1 MKCSIVDLLPQK
13 REELKEI
20 IKREGIIFRDVTLSS
35 EIKSHFYYDIKTIV
49 NSEGVVLIGELM
61 LAKIREM
68 FGSGVKSVGGLESG
82 ALPVTT
88 AIVLVS
94 NQLREG
100 EGKLTGFFV
109 RKETKKHGLQK
120 KIEGLPKKPLVVV
133 DDVVTTGQSVMDA
146 VNALIEDDIPPMGII
161 SVIDRQDKRNML
173 TNGRLKFDSLFKHL
187 EFEDFIKMKEEEQ
200 KST

>member
-13 REELKEI
+13 REQLKEI
-20 IKREGIIFRDVTLSS
+20 IKGEGIIFQDVTLSS
-35 EIKSHFYYDIKTIV
+35 GIKSHFYYDVKKIV

-61 LAKIREM
+61 LAKIREL
-68 FGSGVKSVGGLESG
+68 FGSGVKSVGGLASG
-82 ALPVTT
+82 ALPITT

-120 KIEGLPKKPLVVV
+120 KIEGLPKTPLIVV
-133 DDVVTTGQSVMDA
+133 DDVVTTGQSVIDA
-146 VNALIEDDIPPMGII
+146 VNALI
-161 SVIDRQDKRNML
+161 
-173 TNGRLKFDSLFKHL
+173 
-187 EFEDFIKMKEEEQ
+187 
-200 KST
+200 

>member
-13 REELKEI
+13 HEQLKEI

-88 AIVLVS
+88 AIVLVN

-109 RKETKKHGLQK
+109 RKETK
-120 KIEGLPKKPLVVV
+120 
-133 DDVVTTGQSVMDA
+133 
-146 VNALIEDDIPPMGII
+146 
-161 SVIDRQDKRNML
+161 NMAY
-173 TNGRLKFDSLFKHL
+173 RRR
-187 EFEDFIKMKEEEQ
+187 
-200 KST
+200 

>member
-1 MKCSIVDLLPQK
+1 VDLLPQK
-13 REELKEI
+13 RDQLKEI
-20 IKREGIIFRDVTLSS
+20 IKGEGIIFRDVTLSS
-35 EIKSHFYYDIKTIV
+35 GLKSHFYYDIKKIV
-49 NSEGVVLIGELM
+49 N
-61 LAKIREM
+61 
-68 FGSGVKSVGGLESG
+68 FGTGVKSVGVLESG
-82 ALPVTT
+82 ALPITT

-109 RKETKKHGLQK
+109 RKEAKKHGLQK

-133 DDVVTTGQSVMDA
+133 EDVVTTGQSVIDA
-146 VNALIEDDIPPMGII
+146 VNALIEEDISPMRII

-173 TNGRLKFDSLFKHL
+173 TNGRLRFDSLFKHS

-200 KST
+200 KTR

>member
-1 MKCSIVDLLPQK
+1 VDLLPQK
-13 REELKEI
+13 REKLKEI
-20 IKREGIIFRDVTLSS
+20 IKGEGIIFRDVTLSS
-35 EIKSHFYYDIKTIV
+35 GLKSHFYYDIKKIV

-61 LAKIREM
+61 LAKIREL
-68 FGSGVKSVGGLESG
+68 FGSGVKSVGGLASG
-82 ALPVTT
+82 A

-120 KIEGLPKKPLVVV
+120 KIEGLPKTPLIVV
-133 DDVVTTGQSVMDA
+133 DDVVTTGQSVIDA
-146 VNALIEDDIPPMGII
+146 VNALIEDDIPPIGII

-173 TNGRLKFDSLFKHL
+173 SKGRL
-187 EFEDFIKMKEEEQ
+187 
-200 KST
+200 